1 MRTIRCSDQLRSS
14 YPRHLADSLPQPAR
28 MSPPRTDSPG
38 AIPDISPPD
47 RSFAEGTVQPPRQT
61 LRNRTTR
68 DNLPQYATEP
78 DNIRSTQGKHTG
90 ILNAS
95 PANGLRQAPKA
106 NIRGG
111 RLRKAP
117 PPSSPDRSA
126 TAYIVS
132 SPPGRPRN
140 RTTYDAPPHD
150 IRRTHGRR
158 LRDSPQRNAPP
169 TVYIRQAQRTIRPA
183 EQLTENLPNL
193 SAESAK
199 RTIRATR
206 QPRRRTVFPRYT
218 SPRPLRKT
226 PLPGGGKTKRR
237 RAPCYGHPSRS
248 FSRRKTYFR
257 IGGRNF
263 PAGHELLGGVSA
275 DCRHSC
281 RQPRPAPSGGRHPG
295 VPESQILGL
304 RVTA

>member
-1 MRTIRCSDQLRSS
+1 MPPPPTVCVRPPKRTSEAADCAKPLP
-14 YPRHLADSLPQPAR
+14 PRH
-28 MSPPRTDSPG
+28 RT
-38 AIPDISPPD
+38 
-47 RSFAEGTVQPPRQT
+47 V
-61 LRNRTTR
+61 
-68 DNLPQYATEP
+68 
-78 DNIRSTQGKHTG
+78 
-90 ILNAS
+90 
-95 PANGLRQAPKA
+95 
-106 NIRGG
+106 
-111 RLRKAP
+111 P
-117 PPSSPDRSA
+117 PPHTSSR
-126 TAYIVS
+126 
-132 SPPGRPRN
+132 PPGRPRN
-140 RTTYDAPPHD
+140 RTTYDGPTRHATD
-150 IRRTHGRR
+150 AGRR
-158 LRDSPQRNAPP
+158 LQDSPQRNAPP

-193 SAESAK
+193 SAKSAK

-206 QPRRRTVFPRYT
+206 QPGRRTVFPRYT

>member
-1 MRTIRCSDQLRSS
+1 MSS
-14 YPRHLADSLPQPAR
+14 PRP
-28 MSPPRTDSPG
+28 DSPG

-47 RSFAEGTVQPPRQT
+47 RTVAEGTLQPPRQT

-68 DNLPQYATEP
+68 DNLPRYATEP

-90 ILNAS
+90 ILNA
-95 PANGLRQAPKA
+95 PPPPV
-106 NIRGG
+106 GG
-111 RLRKAP
+111 RPPKRPAEAADCAKPLPPRHRTVP
-117 PPSSPDRSA
+117 PPHTSSRL
-126 TAYIVS
+126 
-132 SPPGRPRN
+132 PPARHPESGRH
-140 RTTYDAPPHD
+140 TTPPHD